1 MAVNT
6 DKTLQHQLIYSVFV
20 RNHTPEGTFRALE
33 RDLDRL
39 SALGTD
45 IVWLMPIHPVGEVGR
60 KGTLGSPYAIRD
72 YRGVNPKYGTV
83 EDFRHL
89 VDAIHVRGMKC
100 IIDVVYNHTSPDSV
114 LAQTH
119 PEWFFR
125 DEQGRLSRH
134 VADWWDVVDLDYTH
148 KELWRYQ
155 IDTLKMWAEIVD
167 GFRCDVASSVPL
179 DFWTAARQGG
189 GGCPPRLHL
198 AGGERTRC
206 PCAGSA
212 AAGCLLRHGYGVVP
226 GLRHDLRLRYLAVV

>member
-45 IVWLMPIHPVGEVGR
+45 IVWLMPIHPIGEVGR

-72 YRGVNPKYGTV
+72 YRDVNLEYGTV

-125 DEQGRLSRH
+125 DEQGRPSRH

-179 DFWTAARQGG
+179 DFWCPGAAGSG
-189 GGCPPRLHL
+189 SCPPRLHL
-198 AGGERTRC
+198 AGGERTRR

-212 AAGCLLRHGYGVVP
+212 AAGCLLCHGYGAVP
-226 GLRHDLRLRYLAVV
+226 GLRHDLRLRHLAVV

>member
-45 IVWLMPIHPVGEVGR
+45 IVWLMPIHPIGEVGR

-72 YRGVNPKYGTV
+72 YRGVNPEYGTV

-125 DEQGRLSRH
+125 DEQGRPSRH

-179 DFWTAARQGG
+179 DFWARARRWKRSAPAAFGWRRAYTAPMCWVCGSRVPIA
-189 GGCPPRLHL
+189 PRIRSCT
-198 AGGERTRC
+198 GPST
-206 PCAGSA
+206 
-212 AAGCLLRHGYGVVP
+212 
-226 GLRHDLRLRYLAVV
+226 

>member
-45 IVWLMPIHPVGEVGR
+45 IVWLMPIHPIGEVGR

-72 YRGVNPKYGTV
+72 YRDVNLEYGTV

-125 DEQGRLSRH
+125 DEQGRPPCGGWVGCSSPGLYPQGT
-134 VADWWDVVDLDYTH
+134 VALPD
-148 KELWRYQ
+148 RY
-155 IDTLKMWAEIVD
+155 AENVGGD
-167 GFRCDVASSVPL
+167 RGRLPLRCGQQR
-179 DFWTAARQGG
+179 AAGLLG
-189 GGCPPRLHL
+189 PGAAGSGSCPPRLHL
-198 AGGERTRC
+198 AGGERTRR

-212 AAGCLLRHGYGVVP
+212 AVP
-226 GLRHDLRLRYLAVV
+226 TVPRIRSCTGPST